1 MIMYTETDLVGIAK
15 RDNNPKR
22 NYLVVN
28 RLQGKHIP
36 VPPHSAFEMF
46 DMLAGRLV
54 LRKRQPQSER
64 GLQYSW
70 ILIIYRQPESRCRA

>member
-46 DMLAGRLV
+46 DMLAGRLELFPLLILFHPRI
-54 LRKRQPQSER
+54 LRDFFPKKVT
-64 GLQYSW
+64 W
-70 ILIIYRQPESRCRA
+70 IRKK